1 MPTPTTSFEPI
12 ISLASQALTSFDGAA
27 SRAEAARKLK
37 IRLRQLENLTVDP
50 EIKHTC
56 KILYEVLDV
65 QEKHHMDAGN
75 LMQMLIRH
83 LEAEQG
89 RVQKMRGNIEELQ
102 TELADT
108 RLSIKNRLERIER
121 ILQPVTRVLS
131 WFSRGSST

>member
-1 MPTPTTSFEPI
+1 MPTPTTSFEPL

-37 IRLRQLENLTVDP
+37 TRLKQLEKLTVDP
-50 EIKHTC
+50 EIRHTC

-65 QEKHHMDAGN
+65 QEKHHMDGGN

-89 RVQKMRGNIEELQ
+89 RTRQMRGQIKEL
-102 TELADT
+102 EN
-108 RLSIKNRLERIER
+108 RLGETKNRLERIEYA
-121 ILQPVTRVLS
+121 LQPVLRVLS
-131 WFSRGSST
+131 WLSRGTTA